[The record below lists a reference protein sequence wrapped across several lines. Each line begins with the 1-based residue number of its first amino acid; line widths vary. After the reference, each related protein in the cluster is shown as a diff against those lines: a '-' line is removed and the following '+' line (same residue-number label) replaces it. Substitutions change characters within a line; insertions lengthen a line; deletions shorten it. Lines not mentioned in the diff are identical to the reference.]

1 MGAVPALPGPTC
13 LGCPSRVM
21 ARQSGG
27 RQGLS
32 LTMAPPPQDSPLQA
46 SGDPLFLLK
55 VGSCSTCPPGPPTTA
70 QVYGD
75 RRNRWT
81 AEGRNPGPPSPPR
94 PGQDLL
100 ACLPGQLALQE
111 WPGLHWPRGSSSPP
125 PDQCL
130 LRSWSL
136 CGPPLGDLDTERDQP
151 PARTPSLSPDFGA
164 GCVPIPPTALV
175 QKWGV
180 QEMSGGSDPGPPAC
194 TPSAHSPQPRMT
206 LENTPVH
213 HCLPQPG
220 QTSVGTGRAGSMC
233 TRPCPSAWEQE
244 AAGGAMWVPTQQ
256 QTAGFW
262 TRVPGLRPRGAL
274 QCPVA
279 IFPVSA
285 PSPTPAA
292 WALRFLLF
300 SGGSGAGPSRAWW
313 SVYRLVL

>member
-13 LGCPSRVM
+13 LGCPSRAM

-55 VGSCSTCPPGPPTTA
+55 VGSCSTCPPGPPTMA

-81 AEGRNPGPPSPPR
+81 AEGRNPGPPRPPDLVR
-94 PGQDLL
+94 TSWPVFLDSWLSRSGRGSTGLVAVALPHQTSVCCAPGHFVALL
-100 ACLPGQLALQE
+100 CETWIQRGTNPQLTPLHSALTLGLGVFLSLPLPWCRNGVYERCLEGLILGRQLA
-111 WPGLHWPRGSSSPP
+111 H
-125 PDQCL
+125 
-130 LRSWSL
+130 
-136 CGPPLGDLDTERDQP
+136 
-151 PARTPSLSPDFGA
+151 PAPTLPSL
-164 GCVPIPPTALV
+164 T
-175 QKWGV
+175 
-180 QEMSGGSDPGPPAC
+180 
-194 TPSAHSPQPRMT
+194 MT
-206 LENTPVH
+206 LESTPVH
-213 HCLPQPG
+213 CLPHPG
-220 QTSVGTGRAGSMC
+220 RTSVGTGRAGSMC
-233 TRPCPSAWEQE
+233 TWPCPSAWEQE

-262 TRVPGLRPRGAL
+262 TRVPSLSPRGAL

-300 SGGSGAGPSRAWW
+300 AGGSGAGPSGAWW